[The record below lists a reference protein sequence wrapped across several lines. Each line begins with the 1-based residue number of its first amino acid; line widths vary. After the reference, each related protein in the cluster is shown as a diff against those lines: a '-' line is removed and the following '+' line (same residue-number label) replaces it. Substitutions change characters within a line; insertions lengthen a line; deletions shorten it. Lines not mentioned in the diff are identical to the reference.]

1 MIQEM
6 PVWASQLYLDVETEI
21 YQRRYMPPEE
31 FLNGL
36 LKEQR
41 LSTPAFNSLMYL
53 LTTHS
58 NPSPFSMTLW
68 DLSLPIPNTA
78 VEANGDLP
86 DPTTMPELTEVFP
99 TGLPNPPKPAGFTY
113 LLRKI

>member
-1 MIQEM
+1 MIQEL
-6 PVWASQLYLDVETEI
+6 PIWAEQLFLDPETEV
-21 YQRRYMPPEE
+21 YQRRNMQPEE

-68 DLSLPIPNTA
+68 DERLPIPAVA
-78 VEANGDLP
+78 VEADGSIP
-86 DPTTMPELTEVFP
+86 DPNTMPELAEAFP
-99 TGLPNPPKPAGFTY
+99 SGLPNPPKPAGFTY
-113 LLRKI
+113 LLRRI